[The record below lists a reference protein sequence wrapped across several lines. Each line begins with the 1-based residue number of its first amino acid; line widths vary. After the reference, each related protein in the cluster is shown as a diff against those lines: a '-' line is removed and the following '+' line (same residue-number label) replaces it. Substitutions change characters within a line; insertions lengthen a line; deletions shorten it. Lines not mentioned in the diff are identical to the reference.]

1 MANPEKI
8 ETAKLSEIATA
19 LWIVEGKENM
29 ERDIEE
35 DLIVIECAIKNQIE
49 RHNIFTVSVLQ
60 RCHKLVTELKE
71 YRDLKERLNSIYGE
85 CDGLLEV
92 VVEHLERHEGSV
104 LTEPV
109 FKARLLTAG
118 EADRWEEWKS
128 LEEQGKLLK
137 LPCAVGD
144 TVYAIFDG
152 EVFNWTVRG
161 ILFRDGKIFAQ
172 DGNGS
177 VLGEFGKTVFLTREE
192 VESHGM
198 ERRGKMRVY
207 LSGAITGTNDF
218 MERFNAVEDRLT
230 SEGMSV
236 VNPAKIN
243 SNLPKDFI
251 YAEYMEIDFLMIDL
265 CDAIYMMD
273 GWQKSRGATR
283 EYWYASGKEKIILF
297 EGQRE
302 NHGEGNT

>member
-1 MANPEKI
+1 
-8 ETAKLSEIATA
+8 
-19 LWIVEGKENM
+19 M
-29 ERDIEE
+29 EREIEE

-198 ERRGKMRVY
+198 ER
-207 LSGAITGTNDF
+207 
-218 MERFNAVEDRLT
+218 
-230 SEGMSV
+230 
-236 VNPAKIN
+236 
-243 SNLPKDFI
+243 
-251 YAEYMEIDFLMIDL
+251 
-265 CDAIYMMD
+265 
-273 GWQKSRGATR
+273 
-283 EYWYASGKEKIILF
+283 
-297 EGQRE
+297 
-302 NHGEGNT
+302 